1 MTRRGTRW
9 IREDLSPQ
17 YVILYIDGKYITE
30 NQHPWYKD
38 RAFMYANNG
47 SMYILDPEPK
57 DTGLYIRHLV
67 YEYDKNVLYIE
78 DDRVNLTVVDEN

>member
-1 MTRRGTRW
+1 
-9 IREDLSPQ
+9 
-17 YVILYIDGKYITE
+17 
-30 NQHPWYKD
+30 
-38 RAFMYANNG
+38 MYANNG